1 MFCTAQDPNT
11 GAHSYGWHG
20 SHVRVTPLGMALLDE
35 LDTGLGWFS
44 DVRRS
49 TMNIPKEWC
58 FFSLRN
64 KEFQIENSTFGKI
77 CRNHQP
83 VKKDISLL
91 VDVFVL
97 GYGCSNERSGVC
109 WPAGIPS
116 TSVVLSGDMWPAST
130 VSACEFA
137 TRVARQTFWIILALV
152 PQSQKTLYP
161 TNFQG
166 FPVF

>member
-1 MFCTAQDPNT
+1 MVGMARMW
-11 GAHSYGWHG
+11 GWH
-20 SHVRVTPLGMALLDE
+20 HW
-35 LDTGLGWFS
+35 GWRYWMSWIQAWASGGFLRWGDLQWISPKNGVFS
-44 DVRRS
+44 ASEIRS
-49 TMNIPKEWC
+49 FKMK
-58 FFSLRN
+58 FL
-64 KEFQIENSTFGKI
+64 TFGKI

-83 VKKDISLL
+83 LITRFSLL

-109 WPAGIPS
+109 WPAGKPS

-137 TRVARQTFWIILALV
+137 TSVARKTFWIILALV

-161 TNFQG
+161 PPNFQG

>member
-1 MFCTAQDPNT
+1 
-11 GAHSYGWHG
+11 
-20 SHVRVTPLGMALLDE
+20 
-35 LDTGLGWFS
+35 
-44 DVRRS
+44 
-49 TMNIPKEWC
+49 MN
-58 FFSLRN
+58 FL
-64 KEFQIENSTFGKI
+64 TFGKI

>member
-1 MFCTAQDPNT
+1 MV
-11 GAHSYGWHG
+11 GMAHMWGWH
-20 SHVRVTPLGMALLDE
+20 HW
-35 LDTGLGWFS
+35 GWRYWMS
-44 DVRRS
+44 WIQAWASGGCREVRRS

-58 FFSLRN
+58 LSLRN

-109 WPAGIPS
+109 WPAGKPS

-137 TRVARQTFWIILALV
+137 TSVARKTFWIILALV

-161 TNFQG
+161 PPNFQG